1 MFGMG
6 RIARAWSVLA
16 VAILLLASAGPVY
29 DSAPGAVAAPATGA
43 DQPAS
48 ADGDASAAAKAE
60 KKNKKSKK
68 QKKKERKK
76 KKRQQR
82 KKNQGKNVKDPGG
95 NQTPPTQTPPPG
107 TGAEACQR
115 IMVPAYFEPQG
126 YWDEINRTAPTTG
139 LVILNPNSGPDK
151 PDPTWKARTKAAQEA
166 GIEVVGYVLTR
177 LGERPKKDVK
187 ADIDHYFEWFGVDGI
202 YLDETSSDEEDVAYY
217 REMANYA
224 RSVKPNAVIAVNPGF
239 TPPEAFM
246 EFADYI
252 ETYEFDY
259 KKYKTQTFPAWTKKY
274 SADRFIHVV
283 HSVPGPEA
291 ARTVL
296 ELARERNA
304 GYVFITDV
312 EDPAIIY
319 KSLGGNLWDEQVK
332 GVCA

>member
-6 RIARAWSVLA
+6 RIARAWSILA

-29 DSAPGAVAAPATGA
+29 DSAPSALAAPAAGA

-95 NQTPPTQTPPPG
+95 NQIPSRPG
-107 TGAEACQR
+107 PGAEACQR
-115 IMVPAYFEPQG
+115 IMVPAYFEPQE
-126 YWDEINRTAPTTG
+126 YWNEINRTAPTTG

-151 PDPTWKARTKAAQEA
+151 PDPTWKARTEEAQEV
-166 GIEVVGYVLTR
+166 GITVVGYVLTK

-202 YLDETSSDEEDVAYY
+202 YLDETSSDPKDVAYY

-239 TPPEAFM
+239 TPPEEFM
-246 EFADYI
+246 QFVDYI

-259 KKYKTQTFPAWTKKY
+259 TKYRTQKFPEWTKKY
-274 SADRFIHVV
+274 PAKHFIHVV

-291 ARTVL
+291 AQEVL
-296 ELARERNA
+296 ALARERNA

-312 EDPAIIY
+312 ENTDIIY